1 MSPLARRRSAELAS
15 ASASSRARSGAG
27 ISNAAAA
34 ASPAPMRAALRTTWG
49 STDHTISKV
58 RSGSARVSCPGRS
71 QPARQAGWS
80 GASQTSAHSRCNGEP
95 SAIGISATGPD
106 CEPGCGPGCEPGCG
120 PDWPKSAKTSACSAV
135 RARSIQRGW
144 AWR

>member
-1 MSPLARRRSAELAS
+1 MRSMSPLARRRSAELGS

-80 GASQTSAHSRCNGEP
+80 GASQTSAHSRRNGEP

-106 CEPGCGPGCEPGCG
+106 CGPGRP
-120 PDWPKSAKTSACSAV
+120 PRWPKSAKTSACSAV

-144 AWR
+144 ACR

>member
-1 MSPLARRRSAELAS
+1 MRSMSPLARRRSAELAS
-15 ASASSRARSGAG
+15 ASASSRARSCAG

-58 RSGSARVSCPGRS
+58 RSGSAQVSCPGRS

-80 GASQTSAHSRCNGEP
+80 GASQTSAHSRYSGEP
-95 SAIGISATGPD
+95 SAIGISATGLA
-106 CEPGCGPGCEPGCG
+106 CG
-120 PDWPKSAKTSACSAV
+120 PDCGPRWPKSANTSVCAAV
-135 RARSIQRGW
+135 RARSVQRSR
-144 AWR
+144 ACR